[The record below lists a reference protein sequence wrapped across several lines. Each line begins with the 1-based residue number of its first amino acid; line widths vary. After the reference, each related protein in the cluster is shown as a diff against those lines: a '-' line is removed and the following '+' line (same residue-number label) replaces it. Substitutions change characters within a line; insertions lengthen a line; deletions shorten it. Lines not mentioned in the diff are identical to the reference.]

1 MNTIIL
7 KRKKKWMKLQEA
19 ELKPEKLKLK
29 QIYIKKV
36 RFYNYAYEKSLH
48 YWKTAAW
55 KNLTQNEA
63 RELIQLAPRK
73 VILVSKA
80 KNQKFDSI
88 EEIVFYLKS
97 QYLQHNAEDRTFIS
111 DILCEEPSF
120 EAITDNLK
128 TFFKLI
134 KEHDNRGL
142 KNKSL
147 IGGWLIMAAKIYRR
161 ENLSYSFEDWLY
173 KNCGIKRH
181 TSYSYRN
188 LYRKLMKCRVN
199 TTFF

>member
-88 EEIVFYLKS
+88 EEI
-97 QYLQHNAEDRTFIS
+97 
-111 DILCEEPSF
+111 
-120 EAITDNLK
+120 
-128 TFFKLI
+128 
-134 KEHDNRGL
+134 
-142 KNKSL
+142 
-147 IGGWLIMAAKIYRR
+147 GGWLIMAAKIYRR
-161 ENLSYSFEDWLY
+161 KNLSYSFEDWLY

>member
-1 MNTIIL
+1 M
-7 KRKKKWMKLQEA
+7 
-19 ELKPEKLKLK
+19 
-29 QIYIKKV
+29 
-36 RFYNYAYEKSLH
+36 
-48 YWKTAAW
+48 
-55 KNLTQNEA
+55 
-63 RELIQLAPRK
+63 IQLAPRK

-134 KEHDNRGL
+134 KELD
-142 KNKSL
+142 NKSL
-147 IGGWLIMAAKIYRR
+147 IDGWLIMAAKICRR
-161 ENLSYSFEDWLY
+161 QNLSYSFEDWLY
-173 KNCGIKRH
+173 KNCGIKRQ